1 MAYNPQFNDIGS
13 QFVQAYYQAYEAAA
27 NPEDRAVKLAG
38 FYHVRSVYL
47 NEWNFSLTVGLSPQF
62 ET

>member
-38 FYHVRSVYL
+38 FYHVRECIL
-47 NEWNFSLTVGLSPQF
+47 K
-62 ET
+62 